1 MVDLENELYSK
12 KNLVFQGYLD
22 GLLGK
27 KTLLKTSYYQQGYM
41 LGSKDRLR
49 EDAAYTKIANK
60 SRELSNRKGIL

>member
-27 KTLLKTSYYQQGYM
+27 KILLKKNCYQQGYM
-41 LGSKDRLR
+41 LGTKDRLR
-49 EDAAYTKIANK
+49 EDAAYTEIVNK

>member
-1 MVDLENELYSK
+1 MVDLENEIYSK

-41 LGSKDRLR
+41 LGTKDRLR
-49 EDAAYTKIANK
+49 EDAAYTEIVNK